1 MNLAFRNCKIALG
14 MSVVSLIL
22 VCASSAQQADL
33 IPDSQRIKPED
44 LLKVLQ
50 SSKGA
55 KPLLIQVG
63 SHVLYMEAHIPGS
76 EYLGPAGSASGLEQ
90 LRKRVEALPRNKF
103 IVIYCGCCP
112 WTHCPNIKAAYDA
125 LNAMGFKNLK
135 VLYIA
140 DNFGTDWVNK
150 GYPVAKG
157 D

>member
-1 MNLAFRNCKIALG
+1 MNLAFRNYKIALG

-112 WTHCPNIKAAYDA
+112 WTHCPNIKPAYDA

-140 DNFGTDWVNK
+140 DNLGTDWVNK